1 VTDFIAELEAE
12 LVDAARRRGAR
23 RPLPRV
29 RPGLVL
35 RVALAVAV
43 VAALIGAVALL
54 GRPGTGRDHGA
65 APPAGRGLP
74 VPGSVAAGGQLLHAC
89 AAQARSLPVGDVP
102 AMLMRRLA
110 VLRRPQTEADPLPEV
125 PDISRWLPVG
135 AYDPSAV
142 RRLGPLTGAP
152 TRPVYIV
159 PTSDLRNGPM
169 ACGRTGS
176 FGPGACLVAG
186 ESGAPIL
193 YGCFR
198 AADVLAGRAAIRE
211 AGGPGARLHIL
222 APDGTLSVGVEQGTR
237 HWSVGVAGNL
247 AQRYLPLRPQG
258 VRLTLVGSPRG
269 CGVSVDPRL
278 ARAIAALRTH
288 VGAAPPAS
296 LGDAVSVHEGGRIGA
311 DAARIAGGGD
321 GITYWIVPAAFPDDT
336 PCAPLR
342 RACVIPVTS
351 KPVGAPACA
360 DARDA
365 RFGGGVIAGP
375 LRGQTVV
382 YGVVPDRVARVR
394 ITAGGRSGTVDVAA
408 GVAAGLLPLPWHDTG
423 DVRFSYVARPDA
435 PVVALLNAT
444 RVGGLATHFAGRL
457 EREAFRRGV
466 IGTYPGPRSAACP
479 PACRLTRTRIEY
491 APGHAADAQAVR
503 RVLHAGAVGALDPAA
518 RRALTGS
525 GPLPDVTVVLG
536 EDLAARMR

>member
-29 RPGLVL
+29 RPGLVV

-65 APPAGRGLP
+65 APPAGHGLP

-89 AAQARSLPVGDVP
+89 GAQARSLPVGDVP
-102 AMLMRRLA
+102 AVLMRQLA

-176 FGPGACLVAG
+176 IGPGACLVAG
-186 ESGAPIL
+186 AASSPVL

-211 AGGPGARLHIL
+211 AGGPGARLHVL
-222 APDGTLSVGVEQGTR
+222 TPDGTLSVGVEQGTR
-237 HWSVGVAGNL
+237 HWSVGVGGNL

-269 CGVSVDPRL
+269 CGIRVDPRL
-278 ARAIAALRTH
+278 ARAIAALRAH
-288 VGAAPPAS
+288 AGAAPPAS
-296 LGDAVSVHEGGRIGA
+296 LGDAVNVHEGGRIA
-311 DAARIAGGGD
+311 TDAARIAGGGD
-321 GITYWIVPAAFPDDT
+321 GITYWIVPAAFPGDT

-342 RACVIPVTS
+342 RGCVIPVTS

-375 LRGQTVV
+375 LSGRTVV
-382 YGVVPDRVARVR
+382 YGVVPDRVGRVR
-394 ITAGGRSGTVDVAA
+394 VTSDGRSGTVDAHA
-408 GVAAGLLPLPWHDTG
+408 NVAAGLLPLPLHHVG
-423 DVRFSYVARPDA
+423 GVRFSYIAGPHA
-435 PVVALLNAT
+435 PVVALLNASGT
-444 RVGGLATHFAGRL
+444 TGLATTAGFRL
-457 EREAFRRGV
+457 GRQAFRRGIV
-466 IGTYPGPRSAACP
+466 GTYAERVS
-479 PACRLTRTRIEY
+479 RTRIEY

-503 RVLHAGAVGALDPAA
+503 RVLLAGAVQPLDPAA
-518 RRALTGS
+518 RQALTGS
-525 GPLPDVTVVLG
+525 GPLPDVTVVMG
-536 EDLAARMR
+536 EDLATRMR